1 MKRAICLGTM
11 AALFL
16 AAQEKPAP
24 DNTKTNERDRAE
36 GAVTA
41 DQQKMNKADRELA
54 RKIRKSVVDDK
65 SMSTYA
71 HNVKI
76 IVQNGDVTL
85 KGAVRTASE
94 KETIEKKAVAVAGA
108 GKVTNE
114 LEVAPGKN

>member
-1 MKRAICLGTM
+1 M
-11 AALFL
+11 AATFLF
-16 AAQEKPAP
+16 AQEKPAP
-24 DNTKTNERDRAE
+24 DNSKVNERDRDD

-54 RKIRKSVVDDK
+54 RKIRKSVYDDK
-65 SMSTYA
+65 SLSTYA

-85 KGAVRTASE
+85 KGPVRNGSE
-94 KETIEKKAVAVAGA
+94 KETIEKKAAAIAGA

-114 LEVAPGKN
+114 IEVAPEKN